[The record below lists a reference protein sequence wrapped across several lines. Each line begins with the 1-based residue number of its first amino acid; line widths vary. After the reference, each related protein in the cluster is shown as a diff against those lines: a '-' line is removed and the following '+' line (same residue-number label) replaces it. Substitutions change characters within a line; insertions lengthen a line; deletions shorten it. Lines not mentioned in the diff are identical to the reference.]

1 MEIQG
6 ILDYLNKNYN
16 QNSPNYSIFCG
27 AKPGVIR
34 LDDTTAVSFWGC
46 GAIVC
51 DGDQIYFI
59 QEDDGYWYTSSDDN
73 TVSREDYTQSS
84 FSIGWG
90 RGFVDAMKS
99 LCDYVE
105 NNGEPIYYSGIE
117 PRCVCHYKLTKK

>member
-27 AKPGVIR
+27 AKPEVIR

-51 DGDQIYFI
+51 EDDQIYFI
-59 QEDDGYWYTSSDDN
+59 REDDGHWFTSSNDN
-73 TVSREDYTQSS
+73 TDSGEDYTQTS
-84 FSIGWG
+84 FSIGCG
-90 RGFVDAMKS
+90 RGFADAMNR

-105 NNGEPIYYSGIE
+105 KNGEPVYFSGTDI
-117 PRCVCHYKLTKK
+117 VCHYKLKKK

>member
-27 AKPGVIR
+27 AKPEVIR
-34 LDDTTAVSFWGC
+34 LDATTAVSFWGC

-59 QEDDGYWYTSSDDN
+59 KEDDGYWFTSSNNN
-73 TVSREDYTQSS
+73 TVSRKDCTQTS
-84 FSIGWG
+84 FSIAWG
-90 RGFVDAMKS
+90 RGFADAMTK
-99 LCDYVE
+99 LCEYVE
-105 NNGEPIYYSGIE
+105 KNGEPVYYSGTNI
-117 PRCVCHYKLTKK
+117 VCHYALTKK

>member
-27 AKPGVIR
+27 AKPEVIR

-51 DGDQIYFI
+51 DCDQLYFI
-59 QEDDGYWYTSSDDN
+59 KEDDGYWFTSSNNN
-73 TVSREDYTQSS
+73 TVSRKDCTQSS

-90 RGFVDAMKS
+90 RGFADAMTK
-99 LCDYVE
+99 LCEYVE
-105 NNGEPIYYSGIE
+105 KNGEPVYFSGTNI
-117 PRCVCHYKLTKK
+117 VCHYKLKKK